1 MTTDPYAKWQ
11 ETYKTRPISAVIDF
25 AKKAADY
32 LHEQPSASILDIG
45 CGDGRD
51 ANFLTEQGFAVTAI
65 DFSDVAIE
73 RVKALNPAINAHV
86 MDTTKMDFP
95 DASFDAIYAHLSL
108 HYFDDTTTTAIFEN
122 IRRMLKPGGLF
133 FVKCKSTK
141 DPYYGV
147 GEEVGPNMFLH
158 GHLRHLF
165 TPDYMRTQLADFT
178 ILTLDET
185 SADYDG
191 KTSAFVEAV
200 AKK

>member
-1 MTTDPYAKWQ
+1 MTDPHAKWQ
-11 ETYKTRPISAVIDF
+11 ETYKTRKMSAVVDF
-25 AKKAADY
+25 AKQVSEY
-32 LHEQPSASILDIG
+32 LHEKQGASVLDIG

-51 ANFLTEQGFAVTAI
+51 ADFFATQGLNVTAI
-65 DFSDVAIE
+65 DFSEEAIE
-73 RVKALNPAINAHV
+73 RVKKLNPAIDARV
-86 MDTTKMDFP
+86 MDTQHMDFP
-95 DASFDAIYAHLSL
+95 DASFDAVYAHLSL
-108 HYFDDTTTTAIFEN
+108 HYFDDATTTTIFEN

-141 DPYYGV
+141 DPYYGM

-178 ILTLDET
+178 ILTIDET